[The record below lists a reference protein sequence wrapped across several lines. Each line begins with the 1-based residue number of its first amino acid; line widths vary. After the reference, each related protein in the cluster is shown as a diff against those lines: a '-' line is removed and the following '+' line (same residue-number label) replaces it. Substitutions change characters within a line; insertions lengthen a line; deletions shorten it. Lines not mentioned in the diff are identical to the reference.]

1 MLEGLTPNK
10 KQQNCA
16 LHKLI
21 ETLDKTDR
29 DILEQAVA
37 NVALWT
43 SNSLSNALRDRGIVI
58 ADHTITK
65 HRNKV
70 CVCYK
75 S

>member
-10 KQQNCA
+10 KQKPCA
-16 LHKLI
+16 LERLMT
-21 ETLDKTDR
+21 TLDKADR